1 MSAVSLDEVCTF
13 GSILK
18 NGETISF
25 TNREEIY
32 YAHFRDGILINH
44 TNRKQT
50 FKSLTAFCNSMSGTS
65 INGWRACKV
74 YRDGEWQSLY
84 ALRNM
89 VSKHHSPKGN
99 IQVKSKPH
107 KESSESENDADID
120 SDSEMPPK
128 KTSSIVATKTK
139 VLGPPIS
146 LPCIKANIIESDEP
160 IIKLESVTRIILRP
174 RVINEIEY
182 FYDSYGKRVYEK
194 TIRGVGEFVGTY
206 DEETNRINQ

>member
-1 MSAVSLDEVCTF
+1 MSAISLDEVCTF
-13 GSILK
+13 DNVLK

-25 TNREEIY
+25 TNKDETY

-50 FKSLTAFCNSMSGTS
+50 FKSLTSFCNSMSGTS
-65 INGWRACKV
+65 INGWKACKV
-74 YRDGEWQSLY
+74 YRDGAWQSLY
-84 ALRNM
+84 TLRNM
-89 VSKHHSPKGN
+89 LSKHHSPKGN
-99 IQVKSKPH
+99 IQVKSKMH

-128 KTSSIVATKTK
+128 KITAVATKTK

-160 IIKLESVTRIILRP
+160 TIKLESVTRIILRP
-174 RVINEIEY
+174 RVINGIEY
-182 FYDSYGKRVYEK
+182 FYDSYCKRVYEK
-194 TIRGVGEFVGTY
+194 TISGVGDFVGIY
-206 DEETNRINQ
+206 NEEANTINQ